1 MAVCCSVICSVSGA
15 VPLPDVFSSECGSL
29 VVSVDLKAVARD
41 VGDQWMDLANEL
53 DMETDNIPSK
63 RPGTLQCRRM
73 LDNWAKKCGDNAMI
87 CVLCDALYES
97 GLQHV
102 ADQHYGHI
110 VDTVLRKQTPSKHP
124 IHQATSSVQTGNS
137 A

>member
-1 MAVCCSVICSVSGA
+1 MAFCCSVISSVSGA

-29 VVSVDLKAVARD
+29 VASEDLKAVAHD
-41 VGDQWMDLANEL
+41 VGDQWMELAAEL
-53 DMETDNIPSK
+53 DVETDEIPSK
-63 RPGTLQCRRM
+63 LSGNLQCRRM

-87 CVLCDALYES
+87 CVLCDALYACQ
-97 GLQHV
+97 LQHV

-124 IHQATSSVQTGNS
+124 THQATSSGNS